1 MKRPARGQTP
11 HAPHPLQL
19 GPHPP
24 SGPVQGLTA
33 GVGKPQL
40 SPGPAGEKALPAWD
54 PLLWKPNPP
63 SFSFP
68 LGRTLWPSVACDAR
82 PRAPLPSSSPSPQP
96 NQWCQAACHL
106 GGQEPGIPHPCV
118 RPGARP
124 LPPSPSRQHWLPD
137 TLFTCVCVVE
147 RTRRCSR
154 PQTPSRECGQSAC
167 CCAVAPEPP
176 HSWFCLGFVI
186 LFF

>member
-63 SFSFP
+63 SSHFLWAGLSG
-68 LGRTLWPSVACDAR
+68 LLWPAMPGHVPPCPLVLQVPSPTSGAR
-82 PRAPLPSSSPSPQP
+82 QLATWEGRNQEFHTLVSGPEPALRLPAPLDSAGCRTPSS
-96 NQWCQAACHL
+96 L
-106 GGQEPGIPHPCV
+106 
-118 RPGARP
+118 
-124 LPPSPSRQHWLPD
+124 
-137 TLFTCVCVVE
+137 VCV
-147 RTRRCSR
+147 
-154 PQTPSRECGQSAC
+154 
-167 CCAVAPEPP
+167 
-176 HSWFCLGFVI
+176 
-186 LFF
+186 